1 MKLAIIGYGKLGKAV
16 GAAWEEDGGIVT
28 DTITSSSKWKA
39 SELDCDVVLESSTP
53 DSATRNILSCIN
65 CGLPV
70 VVGSTGWYKD
80 LAKVEEAIQQTHGQ
94 LFHATNFSIGVHL
107 LNVFSTHM
115 ASTLRSFE
123 NYKPAIVESH
133 HIHKLDKPSGTALT
147 LSEKISDASGI
158 SKIKID
164 SIREKEIIGIHELV
178 WNSEMD
184 SISIKHEA
192 KNRKGFALGA
202 VQAAKWIVEQKS
214 KGRTSVFTMDDMIKE
229 L

>member
-16 GAAWEEDGGIVT
+16 GSAWEEDGGIVT

-53 DSATRNILSCIN
+53 DSATRNILACIN

-107 LNVFSTHM
+107 LNVFSTQM
-115 ASTLRSFE
+115 ASTLRSFK

-147 LSEKISDASGI
+147 LSEKISDVSGI

-164 SIREKEIIGIHELV
+164 SIREEEIIGIHELV